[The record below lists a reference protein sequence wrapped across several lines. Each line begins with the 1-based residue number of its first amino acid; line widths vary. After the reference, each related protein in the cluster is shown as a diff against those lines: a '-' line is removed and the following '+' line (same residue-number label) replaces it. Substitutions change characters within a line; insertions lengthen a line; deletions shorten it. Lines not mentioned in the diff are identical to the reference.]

1 MDSYALGFWL
11 VEIVVLDV
19 VVRRRVFLGLG
30 LCYEW

>member
-1 MDSYALGFWL
+1 MPLVFWL

-19 VVRRRVFLGLG
+19 VVRCRVFLGLG